1 MYLQMLM
8 LKGALAKILCQE
20 NIAFKVEDQTPVP
33 LILKN
38 KFRRNVFSTGY
49 QHIFSCKQLNMFFE

>member
-49 QHIFSCKQLNMFFE
+49 QHIFY